1 MCGVKLGEHSKDVE
15 SLSRE
20 IKERVIDA
28 GYNFVYIRTKHG
40 EKVPQKVFFQWAK
53 TLSENKIYRN
63 MEPVP
68 IWEIRGNKIC
78 VPLSPKVVY
87 EMQARLEYRN

>member
-40 EKVPQKVFFQWAK
+40 EKVSPEVLFQWAK
-53 TLSENKIYRN
+53 ILSENKIYFHFGSHR
-63 MEPVP
+63 PPKIKHIVSCT
-68 IWEIRGNKIC
+68 EIIT
-78 VPLSPKVVY
+78 
-87 EMQARLEYRN
+87 